1 MKNQNSQNKK
11 NTSVKNTDIKPAV
24 KILWTLV
31 LGGIALGIVVFAS
44 AYFGLFG
51 KLPSLRELE
60 NPQAN
65 LASEIYANDG
75 TTLMGKIYAENRSS
89 ADFNDISKHVI
100 DALISTEDI
109 RFYEHSGIDAIA
121 IGRALKGFGREGG
134 GSTITQQLAKNILGQ
149 GGGWVGKRVIDK
161 LKEWIVALKLEKNF
175 TKQEILALY
184 LNRVSWLNVY
194 GIRNASRVYFQKNPS
209 ELTTD
214 EAALLVGMLSGPGQY
229 DPVRHPQAA
238 TDRRNL
244 VLDRMVT
251 NNVLSSSEAE
261 VLKKKTLGIKYK
273 KLDENLGI
281 APYFRSVLSKKLIEW
296 CKTHKDPTTGRNYDL
311 YRDGLK
317 IYTTIDPKM
326 QLYAE
331 EAVVRHMANMQKRF
345 NSQLSKNVW
354 KGHQDILD
362 RAMKESERWKYMK
375 EEGIK
380 DEDIKKS
387 FYKPVKMKVFA
398 WNSKRETDTVMTPID
413 SIKYFK
419 QMMQTSFAA
428 MDPVTGE
435 VKAWV
440 GGIDFKWFKYDHVTA
455 NRQVGST
462 FKPLLYT
469 LALTDAGLTPESI
482 LGGKAITLANKT
494 IAADKSIAGTGGT
507 MAYCLAKSL
516 NSAAYDLMSR
526 IGPKKTAEFAHL
538 CGIKSYIPIVPSIA
552 LGSADI
558 QLIEM
563 LSAYTMFPNRGFN
576 TQPIFI
582 SRIEDKN
589 GNVLQSFESESKQ
602 VISEVDAYTMY
613 KMMQGVVDFGTGGAM
628 RWRYGIKSD
637 MGAKTGTTNENTD
650 GWFIGYTPQILA
662 GSWVGCDDPFL
673 HIGWTSGGNEMAMPE
688 WAYFMQKVYA
698 DKKLGIDPKAQFQK
712 PAELNNNPIYAD
724 QNFSTIVQQ
733 GQGNDFTPDQG
744 NGNAGDY
751 ESDQTNVPV
760 ESEFNK
766 NLVKD
771 ANSSTGDKKISG
783 PVNIANEFKKDTSKT
798 HLKNMEGKP
807 SDKKTNNPALNKDAE
822 NKLKKTGVKTVKP
835 GSEY

>member
-1 MKNQNSQNKK
+1 MKSQNLRNKK
-11 NTSVKNTDIKPAV
+11 TTSGKSAKTKPAIR
-24 KILWTLV
+24 ILWTLV
-31 LGGIALGIVVFAS
+31 LGGIALGIVIFMS
-44 AYFGLFG
+44 AWFGLFG
-51 KLPSLRELE
+51 KLPSLQELE

-89 ADFNDISKHVI
+89 VDFQDISKHVI

-121 IGRALKGFGREGG
+121 IGRAVKGFGSEGG
-134 GSTITQQLAKNILGQ
+134 GSTLTQQLAKNMLGQ

-194 GIRNASRVYFQKNPS
+194 GIRNASRVYFQKDPS
-209 ELTTD
+209 YLTTD
-214 EAALLVGMLSGPGQY
+214 ESALLVGMLSGPGKY
-229 DPVRHPQAA
+229 DPVRNPQAA

-251 NNVLSSSEAE
+251 NDVLSASEAE
-261 VLKKKTLGIKYK
+261 ALKKKPLGIKFK

-281 APYFRSVLSKKLIEW
+281 APYFRSVLSKKLIDW

-331 EAVVRHMANMQKRF
+331 EAVIKHMANMQKKF
-345 NSQLSKNVW
+345 NGQLSKNVW
-354 KGHQDILD
+354 KGQEDILD
-362 RAMKESERWKYMK
+362 RAMKESERWKNMK

-380 DEDIKKS
+380 DEDIRKS
-387 FYKPVKMKVFA
+387 FKVSVKMKVFA
-398 WNSKRETDTVMTPID
+398 WNSKRETDTVMTPLD

-469 LALTDAGLTPESI
+469 LALTDAGLTPETP
-482 LGGKAITLANKT
+482 LGGKSITLANKT
-494 IAADKSIAGTGGT
+494 FSGPGGT

-516 NSAAYDLMSR
+516 NVAAWDLMSR

-538 CGIKSYIPIVPSIA
+538 CGIKSDIPIVPSIA
-552 LGSADI
+552 LGTADI

-563 LSAYTMFPNRGFN
+563 LRAYSMFPNRGFN
-576 TQPIFI
+576 TEPIII

-589 GNVLQSFESESKQ
+589 GNVLQTFESESKQ

-613 KMMQGVVDFGTGGAM
+613 KMMQGVVDFGTGGSM
-628 RWRYGIKSD
+628 RWKYNITSD
-637 MGAKTGTTNENTD
+637 MGGKTGTTNLNTD
-650 GWFIGYTPQILA
+650 GWFMGYTPQILA
-662 GSWVGCDDPFL
+662 GCWVGCDDPFL
-673 HIGWTSGGNEMAMPE
+673 HLSNGWTNGGNDMAMPE

-698 DKKLGIDPKAQFQK
+698 DRKLGIDPKVTFQK

-724 QNFSTIVQQ
+724 QNFSNLVKE
-733 GQGNDFTPDQG
+733 GEGNDIEDNG

-751 ESDQTNVPV
+751 ENSSPNVPV

-766 NLVKD
+766 DLTKD
-771 ANSSTGDKKISG
+771 NSSPSTDKKVAVTVPITDES
-783 PVNIANEFKKDTSKT
+783 KRDTLKAHPKNTDEKT
-798 HLKNMEGKP
+798 I
-807 SDKKTNNPALNKDAE
+807 DKKVNKEADD
-822 NKLKKTGVKTVKP
+822 KSKKTGAKPAKP
-835 GSEY
+835 GSDY